1 MTSSR
6 RLAVLIGIVAAA
18 AAVAAVAFAVPF
30 TRGASHATTVIGPGM
45 MNGYSGGMMG
55 GGIAAATAT
64 GTPSSR
70 ALGKVRNQVDSW
82 LGSRGF
88 TGFRVSEV
96 MAFARNDYVAV
107 QDAKGKP
114 AFELLTP
121 ANLRWLMEEPPSMM
135 WNTRYGMMGGYG
147 AGMMGGGMMG
157 GRMMGGWGSPS
168 WGGTGHPVSSTKAA
182 VTVANRWL
190 RSARPDERAER
201 DAQTYPGYYTTDT
214 VKRGKIVGMLSVNAT
229 TGAVWYH
236 TWHGRFLAER
246 QF

>member
-1 MTSSR
+1 MTGSR

-18 AAVAAVAFAVPF
+18 AVVAAVAFAVPF
-30 TRGASHATTVIGPGM
+30 TRGTSHATVMGPGM
-45 MNGYSGGMMG
+45 MNGYSGGLMG

-64 GTPSSR
+64 GTPSSS
-70 ALGKVRNQVDSW
+70 ALGNVRNQVESW
-82 LGSRGF
+82 LRTRGF
-88 TGFRVSEV
+88 TGFHVSEV
-96 MAFARNDYVAV
+96 MAFTRNDYVAV

-114 AFELLTP
+114 ALELLTP

-157 GRMMGGWGSPS
+157 GWGNPS
-168 WGGTGHPVSSTKAA
+168 WGGTGHPVSTTKAA

-190 RSARPDERAER
+190 RSARPGERAEQ

-214 VKRGKIVGMLSVNAT
+214 VKRGKIAGMLSVNAT

-236 TWHGRFLAER
+236 TWHGSFLAER